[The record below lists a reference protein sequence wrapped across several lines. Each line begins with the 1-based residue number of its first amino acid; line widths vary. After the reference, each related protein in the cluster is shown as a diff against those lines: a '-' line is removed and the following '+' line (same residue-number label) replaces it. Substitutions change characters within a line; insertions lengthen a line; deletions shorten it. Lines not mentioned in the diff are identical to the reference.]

1 MQLAMLR
8 CIVIAALAA
17 TAAAKAN
24 HAARAHSTVA
34 ELRSQKLEGMKE
46 EDAALLKLQM
56 AEERLRLAQAKT
68 ELQRLKMA
76 LEKKQEN

>member
-1 MQLAMLR
+1 VQLAMLR
-8 CIVIAALAA
+8 CVAIAALAA

-34 ELRSQKLEGMKE
+34 ELRSQKLQNMKV

-68 ELQRLKMA
+68 ELHKLKMA
-76 LEKKQEN
+76 LEKKQEH